1 MSVRVALIVAQPF
14 RAAWAAVGRPEGLRY
29 QAAASVHART
39 HYPPL
44 SAGSTPVVIASIPP
58 IRRAVS

>member
-14 RAAWAAVGRPEGLRY
+14 RAAWAAVGSPEGPRD
-29 QAAASVHART
+29 QGPRRACVRE